1 VNVIAV
7 FAASL
12 WRKHKLIAEKHKLNL
27 LIAEKHKLIAERD
40 YAEPRSG
47 VRCTT
52 SRESDAFYV
61 EMTGRAKS
69 ADLPDADVI
78 KKVDMVV
85 RAIAGAWES
94 RGRRD
99 VSLEVAPSSCAVG
112 GRPTLLMTIRMISD
126 APVSCTGTWVG
137 NVISKVLDTDLCSR
151 SLVNVD
157 VQPLLV
163 RAAVVQRNVLTCQ
176 EHWALQSLGKAPAE
190 PCLKGE
196 AALWRWDPK
205 SSAMSIDVVEA
216 HDDDAEAPVRV
227 IGISTVREQ
236 KKNAAKDSSSKDSSS
251 SNSSNSNK
259 DPAKS
264 LELVLASLSSSA
276 VSAVRRRIAER
287 DALVQGSSERAKVQA
302 WLDHVARLPVPR
314 KAEGS
319 IDMSADLE
327 NAAKKLDKV
336 VHGLEDAKSAV
347 LQIVGQVIR
356 APDAPVRALGLC
368 GPPGCGKTSLAVRGI
383 GAALKD
389 RPVRV
394 IGLGGAKDSSVLLGH
409 DYTYSG
415 SRPGRVL
422 DAVCSAGVSDCVL
435 VFDELDKLSDTAS
448 GKEVASVLMSIVD
461 PTQNKAFEDT
471 YLIGV
476 PIDLSRVVCVFTFND
491 ISLVDPILLDRL
503 HIVHVH
509 ELSVA
514 EKKKVV
520 QSRMLPEI
528 AKSLGVDNVT
538 IDDECV
544 TLLLQNLKGG
554 SFRGAEKA
562 LEHAILSANVR
573 TIREKRSVDGSNPLK
588 IEHDDLPK
596 HSTSKDFISTMY
608 A

>member
-1 VNVIAV
+1 
-7 FAASL
+7 
-12 WRKHKLIAEKHKLNL
+12 
-27 LIAEKHKLIAERD
+27 
-40 YAEPRSG
+40 
-47 VRCTT
+47 
-52 SRESDAFYV
+52 
-61 EMTGRAKS
+61 
-69 ADLPDADVI
+69 
-78 KKVDMVV
+78 
-85 RAIAGAWES
+85 
-94 RGRRD
+94 
-99 VSLEVAPSSCAVG
+99 
-112 GRPTLLMTIRMISD
+112 
-126 APVSCTGTWVG
+126 
-137 NVISKVLDTDLCSR
+137 
-151 SLVNVD
+151 
-157 VQPLLV
+157 
-163 RAAVVQRNVLTCQ
+163 
-176 EHWALQSLGKAPAE
+176 
-190 PCLKGE
+190 
-196 AALWRWDPK
+196 
-205 SSAMSIDVVEA
+205 
-216 HDDDAEAPVRV
+216 
-227 IGISTVREQ
+227 
-236 KKNAAKDSSSKDSSS
+236 
-251 SNSSNSNK
+251 
-259 DPAKS
+259 
-264 LELVLASLSSSA
+264 
-276 VSAVRRRIAER
+276 
-287 DALVQGSSERAKVQA
+287 
-302 WLDHVARLPVPR
+302 
-314 KAEGS
+314 
-319 IDMSADLE
+319 MSADLE

-409 DYTYSG
+409 DFTYSG
-415 SRPGRVL
+415 SRPGRVI

-573 TIREKRSVDGSNPLK
+573 TIREKRSVDGSNPMK

-596 HSTSKDFISTMY
+596 HPTSKDFISTMY